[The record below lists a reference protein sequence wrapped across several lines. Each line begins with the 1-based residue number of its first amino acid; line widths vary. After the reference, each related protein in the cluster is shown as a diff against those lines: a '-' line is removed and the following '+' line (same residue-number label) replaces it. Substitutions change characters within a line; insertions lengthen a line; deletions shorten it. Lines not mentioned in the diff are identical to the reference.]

1 MGLHSTVSEDNVST
15 LEFFNFFL
23 TFCLACSPPPNILT
37 IRAAKIKQEETFAR
51 KMKKLFFLG
60 LVFCMLF
67 VGEAAIMRKRLD
79 VDENIDTAVVED
91 DVQGEVPAQNA
102 TSASMEKHRESYLFN
117 GHGAYCSL
125 IEGGCYEGEGDCD
138 WHDECIRGLVCGNDN
153 CCVNGVCEWGQ
164 GDCDKDSDCADG
176 FVCGSNNCRSMDPT
190 IYRDWFDWN
199 DDCCE

>member
-1 MGLHSTVSEDNVST
+1 
-15 LEFFNFFL
+15 
-23 TFCLACSPPPNILT
+23 
-37 IRAAKIKQEETFAR
+37 
-51 KMKKLFFLG
+51 
-60 LVFCMLF
+60 
-67 VGEAAIMRKRLD
+67 MRKRLD

-117 GHGAYCSL
+117 GHGAYCQL

-138 WHDECIRGLVCGNDN
+138 WDEECVRGLVCGNAN
-153 CCVNGVCEWGQ
+153 CLKFPGNKNNPKITVNEDCCEKRPFCSGNDYCCSNGVCTWGQ
-164 GDCDKDSDCADG
+164 GDCDYDSDCADG